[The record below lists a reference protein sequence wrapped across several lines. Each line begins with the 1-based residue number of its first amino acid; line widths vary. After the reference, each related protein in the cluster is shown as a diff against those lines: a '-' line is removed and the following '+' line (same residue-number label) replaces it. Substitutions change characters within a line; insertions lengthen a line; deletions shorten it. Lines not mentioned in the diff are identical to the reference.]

1 MPKAEQIA
9 AAAEAVL
16 YREGFHATGV
26 DRLIGAAGVTPR
38 TLYRHFRSKDDL
50 VRAALERRE
59 ARYVDRFEDDVAR
72 HVAAHGDPLL
82 ACFDALKDWLIAEG
96 DRGCMFLK
104 ALGEYGGR
112 VPAIAEIAV
121 SHKRRV
127 LHDLHRRVE
136 AAGLDP
142 GGGLPERLMLLMEGA
157 TALAPVLGPEAAAD
171 QARVAAAALLS
182 AARRKVVL

>member
-1 MPKAEQIA
+1 MPNAEQIV

-26 DRLIGAAGVTPR
+26 DRLVAAAGVTPR

-50 VRAALERRE
+50 VRAVLERRD
-59 ARYVDRFEDDVAR
+59 ARYAERFRADVAR
-72 HVAAHGDPLL
+72 HAAACGDPLL
-82 ACFDALKDWLIAEG
+82 ACFDALKDWLTAEG

-104 ALGEYGGR
+104 AIGEYGAR
-112 VPAIAEIAV
+112 TPAIAEVAA
-121 SHKRRV
+121 SRKRRA
-127 LHDLHRRVE
+127 LDDLRCRVG

-142 GGGLPERLMLLMEGA
+142 GDGLPERLMLLMEGA

-171 QARVAAAALLS
+171 QARVAAADLLA
-182 AARRKVVL
+182 AARRESGR

>member
-1 MPKAEQIA
+1 MPKSEQIVA
-9 AAAEAVL
+9 TAETVL

-26 DRLIGAAGVTPR
+26 DRLVAAAGVTPR

-50 VRAALERRE
+50 VRVVLERRE
-59 ARYVDRFEDDVAR
+59 ARYFDRFEGDIAR

-82 ACFDALKDWLIAEG
+82 ACFDALKDWLTSEG

-104 ALGEYGGR
+104 ALGEYGAR
-112 VPAIAEIAV
+112 TPAIAEVAA

-127 LHDLHRRVE
+127 LDDLRRRVG

-142 GGGLPERLMLLMEGA
+142 AGGLPERLMLLMEGA
-157 TALAPVLGPEAAAD
+157 TALAPVLGAETAADQSRFAAAD
-171 QARVAAAALLS
+171 LLA
-182 AARRKVVL
+182 AARREAAR